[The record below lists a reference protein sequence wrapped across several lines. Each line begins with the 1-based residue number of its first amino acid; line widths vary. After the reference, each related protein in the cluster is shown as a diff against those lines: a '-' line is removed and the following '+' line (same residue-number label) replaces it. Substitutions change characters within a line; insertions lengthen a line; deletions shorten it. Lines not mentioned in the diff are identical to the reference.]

1 MKKYQII
8 RASSKEELQRMKDS
22 LIKKL
27 HESGILNVEPLKEKV
42 LIEIVDLI
50 RENENPNEDYVVIL
64 VCEID

>member
-1 MKKYQII
+1 
-8 RASSKEELQRMKDS
+8 MKDS